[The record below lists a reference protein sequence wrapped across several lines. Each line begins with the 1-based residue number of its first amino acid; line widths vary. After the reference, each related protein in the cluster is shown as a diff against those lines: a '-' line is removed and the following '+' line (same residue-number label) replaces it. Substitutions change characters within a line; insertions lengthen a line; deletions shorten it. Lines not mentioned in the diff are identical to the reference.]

1 MVSEGK
7 TEARPNFISRFTYKE
22 RVNRNGGSCENLSK
36 QASKQGITL
45 PFFLV
50 KPKIEEMIKAYS
62 AHVTVDGMRLYLIF
76 SQKNG
81 KERIA
86 HENETNKNQAF

>member
-22 RVNRNGGSCENLSK
+22 RVDRNGGSCENLSK
-36 QASKQGITL
+36 QAITL